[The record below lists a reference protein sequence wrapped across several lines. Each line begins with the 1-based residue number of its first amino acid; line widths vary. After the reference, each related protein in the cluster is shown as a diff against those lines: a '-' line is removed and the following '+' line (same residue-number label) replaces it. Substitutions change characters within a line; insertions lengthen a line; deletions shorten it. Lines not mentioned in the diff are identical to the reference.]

1 MASSMSTRPQ
11 ASEYAK
17 YFDTYV
23 RLVPEGEIISILKS
37 QLAWF
42 ESLPPGKWDHRY
54 AEGKWSLKEVV
65 GHVVDTEW
73 VFSYRALRF
82 ARGDKTPLAG
92 MEQDQFMAGANF
104 SDRTPDSLLAEWGH
118 LRTAGVELFS
128 SFSEEILD
136 RTGQASGYDFSVR
149 ALIYIIAGHA
159 LHHRG
164 VIEERY
170 L

>member
-1 MASSMSTRPQ
+1 MTDVAGRRPETG
-11 ASEYAK
+11 EYAD

-23 RLVPEGEIISILKS
+23 RLVPDGDIISTLKG

-42 ESLPPGKWDHRY
+42 ESLPADRWSHRYAPGKWD
-54 AEGKWSLKEVV
+54 LKEVV

-82 ARGDKTPLAG
+82 ARGDKVPLAG
-92 MEQDQFMAGANF
+92 MEQDDLMAGANF
-104 SDRTPDSLLAEWGH
+104 SGRTPDSMLAEWRH
-118 LRTAGVELFS
+118 LRFAGVELFS

-149 ALIYIIAGHA
+149 AMIYTIAGHA

>member
-1 MASSMSTRPQ
+1 MTGSTSRRPK
-11 ASEYAK
+11 ASEYAE
-17 YFDTYV
+17 YFQRYV
-23 RLVPEGEIISILKS
+23 RLVPEGEIVSILKG

-42 ESLPPGKWDHRY
+42 ESLPPDRWDHRY
-54 AEGKWSLKEVV
+54 APGKWSLKEVV

-92 MEQDQFMAGANF
+92 MEQDGFMAGANF
-104 SDRTPDSLLAEWGH
+104 DDRTRESLLAEWRH
-118 LRTAGVELFS
+118 LRSAGVELFS
-128 SFSEEILD
+128 GFSEEILD

-149 ALIYIIAGHA
+149 AMIYIIAGHA
-159 LHHRG
+159 LHHQG
-164 VIEERY
+164 VIADRY